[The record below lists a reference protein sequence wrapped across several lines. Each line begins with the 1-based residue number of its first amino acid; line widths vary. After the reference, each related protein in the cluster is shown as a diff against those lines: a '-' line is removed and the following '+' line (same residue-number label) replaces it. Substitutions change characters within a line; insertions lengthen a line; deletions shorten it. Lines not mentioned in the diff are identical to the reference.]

1 MNLGNLENLENLG
14 NLGGVTTIKIF
25 TSQVI
30 ESRNYRY
37 LCSK

>member
-1 MNLGNLENLENLG
+1 MNLENLG
-14 NLGGVTTIKIF
+14 NLMNIGGVTTIKIF
-25 TSQVI
+25 TSKVI